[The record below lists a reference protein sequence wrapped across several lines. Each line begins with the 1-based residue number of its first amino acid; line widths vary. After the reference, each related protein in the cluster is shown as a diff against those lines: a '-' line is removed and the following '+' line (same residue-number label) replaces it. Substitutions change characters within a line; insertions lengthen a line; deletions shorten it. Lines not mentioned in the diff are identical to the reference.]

1 MKITKLL
8 HCDCFKNMEGWAHL
22 VLRVAVGV
30 VFVAHGW
37 QKWGGLTEF
46 GGFLDSLGVP
56 LPGFFAI
63 VVMLVELVG
72 GAALIAGLFTHW
84 AAKLL
89 ALDMLVAFFLVHWNN
104 GIFVQN
110 QGYELVLVLFAAT
123 VVLMIEGAGKWS
135 LDKKWM
141 K

>member
-1 MKITKLL
+1 MKWLDCK
-8 HCDCFKNMEGWAHL
+8 CFKKYPDVAHL
-22 VLRVAVGV
+22 ALRLAAGV

-37 QKWGGLTEF
+37 QKWEGLTQF

-56 LPGFFAI
+56 LPGLFAV

-89 ALDMLVAFFLVHWNN
+89 AIDMLAAFFLVHVWN
-104 GIFVQN
+104 GVFVQN
-110 QGYELVLVLFAAT
+110 QGYELVLMLFAASL
-123 VVLMIEGAGKWS
+123 VLMIEGAGKWS
-135 LDKKWM
+135 LDEKWR

>member
-1 MKITKLL
+1 MKWLDCK
-8 HCDCFKNMEGWAHL
+8 CFKNAGEWAPL
-22 VLRVAVGV
+22 VLRLAVGV

-37 QKWGGLTEF
+37 QKWGGLTQF

-56 LPGFFAI
+56 VPGFFAV

-72 GAALIAGLFTHW
+72 GAMLIVGLFTHW

-89 ALDMLVAFFLVHWNN
+89 AINMLAAFFLVHATKGVFVEN
-104 GIFVQN
+104 G
-110 QGYELVLVLFAAT
+110 GYELVLMLFAAS
-123 VVLMIEGAGKWS
+123 VAVMILGAGKWS
-135 LDKKWM
+135 LDEKWL

>member
-1 MKITKLL
+1 MKWLK
-8 HCDCFKNMEGWAHL
+8 CKCFDKYPDVAHL

-37 QKWGGLTEF
+37 QKWGDLTAV
-46 GGFLDSLGVP
+46 GGFFDSLGVP

-63 VVMLVELVG
+63 VVTAVELLG
-72 GAALIAGLFTHW
+72 GLALIAGLFTHW

-89 ALDMLVAFFLVHWNN
+89 ALDMLVAFFLVHWTN
-104 GIFVQN
+104 GVFVQD
-110 QGYELVLVLFAAT
+110 QGFELVLVLFAAT

-135 LDKKWM
+135 LDAKWKK
-141 K
+141 